1 MTYPSMFCV
10 YIEQTLLCDGKCHDS
25 PISCRYTG
33 CGSHFE
39 NPTNFKIL
47 TEPLLVQKQTI
58 PQQKALDLS
67 FNLAPWKWAWHYQEA
82 VTPSCPKITFFT
94 PRAPMLFAARG
105 RGALLIMPRPLS
117 ERQIK
122 AEIKGF
128 LLRYCLFLYYQWF
141 FQNIENRWRKFF
153 EKDYFRDFL
162 KMMKFTK
169 IYFLRPFPIFW
180 KNHY

>member
-1 MTYPSMFCV
+1 MTK
-10 YIEQTLLCDGKCHDS
+10 T
-25 PISCRYTG
+25 CRTR
-33 CGSHFE
+33 
-39 NPTNFKIL
+39 
-47 TEPLLVQKQTI
+47 
-58 PQQKALDLS
+58 
-67 FNLAPWKWAWHYQEA
+67 
-82 VTPSCPKITFFT
+82 TFFT

-169 IYFLRPFPIFW
+169 
-180 KNHY
+180 KNSLVFFNILKEPLLVQKQTIPQQKALDLSFNLAPLACFF